1 MIFLVQQEE
10 YALSPYL
17 RASFKKLCVRVY
29 EFSIFESARGLA
41 SYFPSTRV
49 ISSGVKPYRR

>member
-1 MIFLVQQEE
+1 MIFPVQQEE
-10 YALSPYL
+10 NALL
-17 RASFKKLCVRVY
+17 RASFKKLYVRVY

-41 SYFPSTRV
+41 DYFPSTRV